1 MKSGNISRM
10 ENVARYE
17 ATENKLTQI
26 NAMFQIIL
34 ENIFS
39 FDTIE
44 LKEGT
49 REELE
54 KAAALWRQLSNMAGS
69 LANAE

>member
-26 NAMFQIIL
+26 NAMYFGKHFQ
-34 ENIFS
+34 F
-39 FDTIE
+39 
-44 LKEGT
+44 
-49 REELE
+49 
-54 KAAALWRQLSNMAGS
+54 
-69 LANAE
+69 